1 MKAHN
6 SLARFLHR
14 LPVFKEL
21 DLISCERLLQQ
32 SNVLSYAGRQV
43 VQDSGQTHHHL
54 YIVVTGQ
61 LQMVANSENGGE
73 MTVAIFGP
81 GSMSSWVALYHDTPA
96 MRSVVAQADTRL
108 IAIPAEVMRQLLV
121 ENPYLYPLLLNLEA
135 KRFRSALNW
144 QQLVLNPDRTRRIA
158 ALLLMLLGISGDESE
173 HPTLQLTHAQLLVSA
188 QCSRQMLHV
197 SLKTLQSRGLIRQSY
212 GAIHILNKAGLQ
224 EFAAVVES

>member
-1 MKAHN
+1 MKAHD

-14 LPVFKEL
+14 LPVFDKL
-21 DLISCERLLQQ
+21 DLRSCEQLLKL
-32 SNVLSYAGRQV
+32 STVLSYGSRQV
-43 VQDSGQTHHHL
+43 VQSSGQTHHHL

-121 ENPYLYPLLLNLEA
+121 ENPYLYPLVLNLEA

-158 ALLLMLLGISGDESE
+158 ALLLMLL
-173 HPTLQLTHAQLLVSA
+173 
-188 QCSRQMLHV
+188 
-197 SLKTLQSRGLIRQSY
+197 
-212 GAIHILNKAGLQ
+212 
-224 EFAAVVES
+224 